1 VAGNEQAVPGI
12 LDAAGIRATRG
23 PDGR

>member
-1 VAGNEQAVPGI
+1 VAGNEQAVPEI
-12 LDAAGIRATRG
+12 LADAGIQATRG